1 MPNNLYR
8 LNSISLNNFWCYNN
22 EPNMFEMGESVTV
35 IIGLNGAGKTAFL
48 TAVKKAIS
56 FILSET
62 EGHRNGRDRFLVTS
76 VEDFRNGRVR
86 RS

>member
-48 TAVKKAIS
+48 SAGMSDKGT
-56 FILSET
+56 
-62 EGHRNGRDRFLVTS
+62 GGDGS
-76 VEDFRNGRVR
+76 VSRGGIFMCY
-86 RS
+86 